1 MNSLEKI
8 REAVDEV
15 VAQVML
21 SHADQ
26 LRNQISDRIKVV
38 VDADAEKT
46 RELQNQLKDTSR
58 QLEEV
63 KQESAE
69 RQQQIESLERQLHEL
84 ETLAAQTTEQAR
96 QTEEDLKS
104 RIATLE
110 PQLRDTAEELK
121 TRTRELE
128 QLRQSEAGLKT
139 RAAELEK
146 QIEQVRAES
155 QEALQSKDAELEHAR
170 IEGQEQVQAKERE
183 LLDQV
188 HLLEEL
194 LVQGQH
200 AREQQLEAKDQELK
214 EQLELQ
220 KTSYEK
226 KIAELSSHGS
236 DLHGQLQELQQNLSQ
251 VQAQLQAQTEELGKR
266 QSEFERVNGESR
278 NQKALWEEREREL
291 TTQIS
296 ESERRLSE
304 YAAAEKDWQK
314 REHELMG
321 HRDKVLS
328 SSAEAAQTSQRELQM
343 ALEDQQRLQTQIDL
357 LMEEL
362 AKVRNTLELKQEEF
376 SAREGELNSE
386 VERLRAGGA
395 VAAPAETS
403 PALAGGI
410 HSAVAVIRSA
420 HSQTE
425 ILKALLDGAA
435 QFAGRA
441 GIFVSHGR
449 TASGW
454 AGSGFADE
462 EGFRQISLDCGQGL
476 LAKVI
481 QSRQSAQGAP
491 TDLDP
496 KLADKVPLP
505 SSGNVF
511 LFPLVIRDRVAAM
524 LYADSGT
531 AGGEVSQPA
540 LEALVKAAAGWLDEL
555 SRPKPAA
562 ATKPAESAP
571 PQQTK
576 AESKRAAAA
585 APAPAAAS
593 GEPDNATHQKARR
606 FAKLLVD
613 EIKLYNK
620 EEVDAGRKN
629 HDLYDRLR
637 DSIDKSRASYDKRWG
652 TTITNADYFKEE
664 LVRNLAEN
672 DVAVLGSNFPS

>member
-69 RQQQIESLERQLHEL
+69 RQQQIESLERQLREV
-84 ETLAAQTTEQAR
+84 ETLAAQTSEQAR
-96 QTEEDLKS
+96 QTEEDLKH

-121 TRTRELE
+121 NRTRDLE
-128 QLRQSEAGLKT
+128 KLQQSEAGLKT

-146 QIEQVRAES
+146 QVEQIRAES

-214 EQLELQ
+214 EQLEAQ
-220 KTSYEK
+220 RTSYEK
-226 KIAELSSHGS
+226 RIAELSSHGS
-236 DLHGQLQELQQNLSQ
+236 DLQGRFQEMQSSLSQ
-251 VQAQLQAQTEELGKR
+251 AQAQLNAQTEEAGKR
-266 QSEFERVNGESR
+266 QAEFERVSGELR

-291 TTQIS
+291 STQIA
-296 ESERRLSE
+296 ESDRKLNEF
-304 YAAAEKDWQK
+304 AAAEKDWQK

-343 ALEDQQRLQTQIDL
+343 ALEDQQRLQTQIDA

-376 SAREGELNSE
+376 ASREQELAGE
-386 VERLRAGGA
+386 VERLRAGGGA
-395 VAAPAETS
+395 EAAPES
-403 PALAGGI
+403 NVALAGGI

-462 EGFRQISLDCGQGL
+462 EGFRQISLDCTQGL

-481 QSRQSAQGAP
+481 QSRQSVQGAP

-496 KLADKVPLP
+496 KLGDKVPLP
-505 SSGNVF
+505 SKGNVF

-531 AGGEVSQPA
+531 AGGEVSQAA

-555 SRPKPAA
+555 SRPKPAPPKQA
-562 ATKPAESAP
+562 AKEAPAP
-571 PQQTK
+571 K
-576 AESKRAAAA
+576 AESPKKAAAAA
-585 APAPAAAS
+585 APAAPA

-652 TTITNADYFKEE
+652 STITDADYFKEE